1 MIENAKKSRSKQ
13 EICKRQFPTRGENA
27 YEPSH
32 LIQHGKSRSFYQNK
46 SDNKKSQYSWKK
58 SNSIPVAS
66 AASNITGTVSK
77 VKTENKVTDIDRTNS
92 LAAHLPKQM
101 SVHMIP
107 SMSKEIAV
115 DSIMVAKS
123 NAATYPFHTSQC
135 VTESTDTSKIINKS
149 QIVERRVEKTVH
161 SVNEMKN
168 ETLKGMKEISL
179 ASVSMTQANLK
190 SSHVKTVNAVT
201 NTAHVVKV
209 DDKLKTLSNS
219 LKDELR
225 RREEQINQLK
235 KNLMEQKSLKKMKQ
249 QLKEPT
255 RVDTVKQNVV
265 DQTLGTLEGHDQ
277 PHLQSTPVRQVKSCT
292 SSPVRTQAPF
302 LQQVTAS
309 PLRQSKYE
317 TNYSVTNLQ
326 TESLDAYPLRQCK
339 SISSSPVG
347 SPIARISTQDNFISK
362 SPYKLVKCNSSPI
375 ASASACQKLDLGKNV
390 PKIVQPKQLQTKYKL
405 QNAAPAYGNKLFKNE
420 FHSQTSQNTSR
431 RTPVFKKTKYTLRR
445 IKSEPGSAGKRAKTP
460 TKFVKS
466 RYSLKRVRRSLSN
479 KSNEEL
485 FGNSRF
491 STVNT
496 PKSHSQFMARGI
508 KSKYKLNNITSPRII
523 KRKQHFH
530 TGASSQVYTA
540 YGKRH
545 WRSSTGLHPHIFQRS
560 SRVYHIA
567 ISRWARRQG
576 YVRHTGYPTQYLK
589 GNKFSSKH
597 YLLSS
602 VFKNQRTS
610 GPVNAHL
617 RSAVYT
623 NAIENSPSIGADEA
637 LGPFFFSE

>member
-92 LAAHLPKQM
+92 FAAHLPKQM

-107 SMSKEIAV
+107 PMSKEIAV

-135 VTESTDTSKIINKS
+135 VTESNDTSKNINKS
-149 QIVERRVEKTVH
+149 QIVERRVEKTAH
-161 SVNEMKN
+161 SVNEIKN
-168 ETLKGMKEISL
+168 EPLKGMKEISL

-190 SSHVKTVNAVT
+190 SSQVKTVNAVT

-249 QLKEPT
+249 ELKEPT
-255 RVDTVKQNVV
+255 RVDTMKQNVV
-265 DQTLGTLEGHDQ
+265 DKSLGTLEGDDQ
-277 PHLQSTPVRQVKSCT
+277 LHLQSTPVRQVKSCT

-302 LQQVTAS
+302 LQQATAS
-309 PLRQSKYE
+309 PLRQSKNE
-317 TNYSVTNLQ
+317 TNCSVTNLQ
-326 TESLDAYPLRQCK
+326 IESLDAYQLRQCK
-339 SISSSPVG
+339 SSSSSPVR
-347 SPIARISTQDNFISK
+347 IAKISSQDNFISK
-362 SPYKLVKCNSSPI
+362 SPYKLVKCNSSPV
-375 ASASACQKLDLGKNV
+375 ASVSACQKLDLGKHV
-390 PKIVQPKQLQTKYKL
+390 PKTVQPKQLQTKYKI

-420 FHSQTSQNTSR
+420 FHSQISQNTSR

-479 KSNEEL
+479 KSNEES
-485 FGNSRF
+485 FGKSRF
-491 STVNT
+491 SAMNT
-496 PKSHSQFMARGI
+496 PKSHSQFVARGI
-508 KSKYKLNNITSPRII
+508 KSKYKINNMTSPRII

-545 WRSSTGLHPHIFQRS
+545 WRSSMHPHIFQRS
-560 SRVYHIA
+560 SRLYHMA

-576 YVRHTGYPTQYLK
+576 YVRHTGYPTQYFK
-589 GNKFSSKH
+589 GKKVFFFFLSSKH
-597 YLLSS
+597 CLPSN
-602 VFKNQRTS
+602 VFQEVICQIYVIIYIGLFSCFK
-610 GPVNAHL
+610 
-617 RSAVYT
+617 SAV
-623 NAIENSPSIGADEA
+623 S
-637 LGPFFFSE
+637 